1 MIFPPQSLPRDI
13 TPLIIAQHFGQPDA
27 NTGGPSEDSGEET
40 VDDQEFKLQRRYN
53 LKGRVSRNFSLNV
66 FVIIIWV

>member
-27 NTGGPSEDSGEET
+27 NTGGPSEDSGEEA
-40 VDDQEFKLQRRYN
+40 VDEQEFKLQRRCN
-53 LKGRVSRNFSLNV
+53 LKGRVSRNLKVSH
-66 FVIIIWV
+66 